1 MKGEVLLD
9 AKAETV
15 KDGKIFLISLWS
27 CSVEYR
33 VVCYRL
39 NGINSVG
46 ELVEEKVFENEEDA
60 LKYFEE
66 RR

>member
-1 MKGEVLLD
+1 MEVLLD

-15 KDGKIFLISLWS
+15 KDGKIFLMSLWS
-27 CSVEYR
+27 CSAKYR

-39 NGINSVG
+39 DGISSVG
-46 ELVEEKVFENEEDA
+46 ELVEEKVFESEEDA
-60 LKYFEE
+60 LRYFEE